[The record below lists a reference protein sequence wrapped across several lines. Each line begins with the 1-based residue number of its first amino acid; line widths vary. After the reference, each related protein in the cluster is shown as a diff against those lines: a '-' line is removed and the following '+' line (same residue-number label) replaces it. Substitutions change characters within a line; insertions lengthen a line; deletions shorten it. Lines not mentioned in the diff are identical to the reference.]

1 MKNILANKK
10 GFTLVELLVAM
21 GIFAI
26 ILTAFTSFFLNAY
39 ILEST
44 YVAKADLN
52 QEARL
57 ASEVF
62 SRYAR
67 EAKTVT
73 LIGDCSTAGAGKNC
87 QASFILSRTNSSTDT
102 ISVSFDGNAGTLTL
116 GVNSSQYNFLSTN
129 VKLKDLH
136 IYHETDVYP
145 KMIRY
150 DFTLQRVVHGSPSKA
165 SGDQIFFSGE
175 INMRNEE

>member
-73 LIGDCSTAGAGKNC
+73 LIGDCSAAGTNC
-87 QASFILSRTNSSTDT
+87 RASFILSRTNSSTDT
-102 ISVSFDGNAGTLTL
+102 ISVSFDGSAGTLTL

-150 DFTLQRVVHGSPSKA
+150 DFTLQRVVHGSPSTA
-165 SGDQIFFSGE
+165 NGDQIFFSGE